1 MEGDNMN
8 IIDELAWRDAINQQT
23 NKLCCRTFWRVP
35 ESTPQCNGSVLDVN
49 FEQAHQQR

>member
-23 NKLCCRTFWRVP
+23 NEEGLRFRYIAVSIQLEIACI
-35 ESTPQCNGSVLDVN
+35 LDI
-49 FEQAHQQR
+49 